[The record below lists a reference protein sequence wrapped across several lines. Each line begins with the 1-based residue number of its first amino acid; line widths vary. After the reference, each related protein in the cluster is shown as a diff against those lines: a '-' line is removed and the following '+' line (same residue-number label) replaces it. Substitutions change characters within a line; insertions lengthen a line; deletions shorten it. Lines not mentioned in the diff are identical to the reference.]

1 MNPRRS
7 IRRTR
12 SGFSLV
18 ELVLACA
25 LLAILLAAGRGAI
38 GLANRA
44 ARSSALEGSMALG
57 AALNDITADVGCA
70 TQILTSTATSIGVLV
85 PDRNGDGEDESIEY
99 SWSGTSGAP
108 LLRSVNGSAAETIVP
123 SVRTFTIDST
133 QQTITIPDT
142 SAKVTE
148 RLVGGNSTTSSL
160 RTSTISATNFRAAS
174 FIPANLGTGATSWN
188 LTRVRVM
195 VRQNAPIMGSFA
207 VQVQTTNAQVPSG
220 VILGEVT
227 IAESD
232 ISSTFA
238 WKDIT
243 FSSITNLSTVTP
255 LAIVVKRLSPA
266 IEPCD
271 VQATGSGGA
280 VVAGNAYF
288 SSSNSGSSW
297 TTVSGEDLIYGVYG
311 TPNAP
316 TPTTT
321 ATGLRSMRI
330 TAESA
335 AGVALHINVP
345 IANIPQVQ

>member
-1 MNPRRS
+1 MNQHPS
-7 IRRTR
+7 IRRR
-12 SGFSLV
+12 CAGFSLV

-38 GLANRA
+38 GLANKA
-44 ARSSALEGSMALG
+44 ARSPSLEGSMALS

-70 TQILTSTATSIGVLV
+70 TQILTSTPNSIGVLV
-85 PDRNGDGEDESIEY
+85 PDRNGDGEDDSIEY
-99 SWSGTSGAP
+99 SWSGVSGAP
-108 LLRSVNGSAAETIVP
+108 LSRTVNGGAAEPVVP
-123 SVRTFTIDST
+123 SVHAFAIDST
-133 QQTITIPDT
+133 QQTITIPDP

-160 RTSTISATNFRAAS
+160 RGSIISASNFRAAS

-195 VRQNAPIMGSFA
+195 VRQSAPITGSFS
-207 VQVQTTNAQVPSG
+207 VQVQATNAQVPSG
-220 VILGEVT
+220 VVLGEVS

-232 ISSTFA
+232 ISSSFA
-238 WKDIT
+238 WKDIA
-243 FSSITNLSTVTP
+243 FSTITNLSTVAP
-255 LAIVVKRLSPA
+255 IAIVVKRLSPA
-266 IEPCD
+266 IEPCE

-280 VVAGNAYF
+280 MVSGNAYF
-288 SSSNSGSSW
+288 SSSNAGSSW
-297 TTVSGEDLIYGVYG
+297 AAVSGEDLIYGVYG

-321 ATGLRSMRI
+321 ATGLRSVRI

-335 AGVALHINVP
+335 PGVAVQINIPV
-345 IANIPQVQ
+345 ANIPQVQ